1 MAKWLTIRMRVLK
14 LALTLVTA
22 LLLVCPLSSVLAES
36 ERITVGWSPV
46 PGLMQETADGHLTGF
61 MIELARALATEAGL
75 TLDLVRYETVPELLE
90 AQAKGRTDL
99 LAGIADLPSLRGP
112 SHYSAPVGRTLVSLF
127 MRRDRAPQIDP
138 ATEFGLRFGAIRG
151 ASGSEL
157 VGVLLRHEV
166 VTFTKLSDLF
176 QALEAGEVDGYAG
189 PRDAFVKGAEAFDL
203 ADRYTEIS
211 PPVQILPRVVALH
224 RSRTELRSRIDSAVL
239 RLGNNGTL
247 DRLRTRW
254 GVEPP
259 ESNPSLLVVGLSHE
273 PPFVVH
279 GDDGRLTGFSVE
291 VMRDLAERAG
301 LHIRFKEM
309 LPREIRKG
317 PGKERFDL
325 LSLTAIS
332 GDRTGA
338 MDFGLPILT
347 APYSVFALSDEA
359 EALPGNDWSGVR
371 LGVLSTDMS
380 FARNEAL
387 EGAEAVPFA
396 SATGL
401 IFALLT
407 GHVDAALHERHRMVS
422 ELTERGFEGR
432 IVEVGPEIFDVEHAV
447 GFRFGL
453 APQIAQMN
461 AVIPGYLA
469 SSRYLD
475 LRLSWFPPPSN
486 WVSALL
492 PNLLGAVGAA
502 FVIAMGGLVWHRYQR
517 RLHEARRDIA
527 EDLIDKI
534 PLGIVLLGRDGRIKY
549 VNKATA
555 STAAASSGRLVEGN
569 FYENAL
575 RGLVADGRADLG
587 DTPLE
592 DWIDSQMQEIWT
604 DGFTREIH
612 VDCGIT
618 FLRTTKL
625 LKGGES
631 LLLRHDVTEERARMR
646 QIQMLNEDLQEQIR
660 LAEATTEDLRAFAY
674 ATSHDLKSPTNTALM
689 IADALREELGDAPGA
704 DCTELLTDLRGALG
718 RMSSLIDD
726 VQSYTNA
733 IAPTV
738 AQDDV
743 DLSEA
748 AREVIADLADAVSNS
763 GATVTVNTLGK
774 VPGSPGQL
782 RILLATLIDN
792 AIKFHARGSV
802 PVISVDRVNAPEG
815 FVGLSVT
822 DNGIGIDPAH
832 LDRIFQLFQRLNST
846 VEYTGNGLGLAICQ
860 RIALNHGGR
869 IFVASTPGVGS
880 TFTVILRKETP

>member
-1 MAKWLTIRMRVLK
+1 
-14 LALTLVTA
+14 
-22 LLLVCPLSSVLAES
+22 
-36 ERITVGWSPV
+36 
-46 PGLMQETADGHLTGF
+46 MQETADGKLTGF
-61 MIELARALATEAGL
+61 MIELTRALATEAGL
-75 TLDLVRYETVPELLE
+75 TLDLVRFETLPELLE

-127 MRRDRAPQIDP
+127 TRRDRDPQIDP
-138 ATEFGLRFGAIRG
+138 ATEVGLRFGAIRG

-166 VTFTKLSDLF
+166 VTFTTLSDLF
-176 QALEAGEVDGYAG
+176 QALEKGEVDGYAG
-189 PRDAFVKGAEAFDL
+189 PRDAFLKGAEAFDFT
-203 ADRYTEIS
+203 DRYTEIS

-224 RSRTELRSRIDSAVL
+224 RNRTELRSRIDSAVL

-247 DRLRTRW
+247 EALRARW
-254 GVEPP
+254 GIEAP
-259 ESNPSLLVVGLSHE
+259 ETNPSLLVVGLSHE

-279 GDDGRLTGFSVE
+279 SEDGRLTGFSVE

-301 LHIRFKEM
+301 LQIRFKEM

-325 LSLTAIS
+325 VSLTAIS

-338 MDFGLPILT
+338 MDFALPILT
-347 APYSVFALSDEA
+347 IPYSVFSLSEKA
-359 EALPGNDWSGVR
+359 ENLPANDWSGVR

-387 EGAEAVPFA
+387 EGAETVPYA

-407 GHVDAALHERHRMVS
+407 GHIDAALHERHRMVN
-422 ELTERGFEGR
+422 ELAERGFESR
-432 IVEVGPEIFDVEHAV
+432 IVEASPKIFDVEHAV

-475 LRLSWFPPPSN
+475 LRLAWFHPQSN
-486 WVSALL
+486 WVSTLL
-492 PNLLGAVGAA
+492 PSILGAVGAA
-502 FVIAMGGLVWHRYQR
+502 LVIAMGGLGWHRYQR

-534 PLGIVLLGRDGRIKY
+534 PLGIVLLERDGRIKY

-555 STAAASSGRLVEGN
+555 STAAAASGRLVEGN
-569 FYENAL
+569 YYEAAL
-575 RGLVADGRADLG
+575 RGLVKDGRVDLG
-587 DTPLE
+587 EMPLE
-592 DWIDSQMQEIWT
+592 DWINGQMQEIWT

-612 VDCGIT
+612 VDSGIT

-689 IADALREELGDAPGA
+689 ISDALREELGEAPGT
-704 DCTELLTDLRGALG
+704 DRTELLKDLRGALG
-718 RMSSLIDD
+718 RMASLIDD

-733 IAPTV
+733 IAPTI

-748 AREVIADLADAVSNS
+748 AREVIADLADAVSDS
-763 GATVTVNTLGK
+763 GAKFTVNALGK

-782 RILLATLIDN
+782 RILLSTLIDN
-792 AIKFHARGSV
+792 AIKFHAPGSV
-802 PVISVDRVNAPEG
+802 PVISIDRVNAPDG